1 MKLEYIEHLNDW
13 MTLPRYFIE
22 SISNFEAV
30 VHSNKGLCTLEL
42 LAKTVTLESKINSWM
57 GKDFGTLCTFKQGS
71 VIIIID
77 ENT

>member
-1 MKLEYIEHLNDW
+1 

-42 LAKTVTLESKINSWM
+42 LAKTVTLESKINS
-57 GKDFGTLCTFKQGS
+57 
-71 VIIIID
+71 
-77 ENT
+77 